1 MQTAAAPA
9 ACAAPLSHPSDLLGV
24 AAAGGHPDAIERL
37 GRVEP
42 RGASGPRGAGPPG
55 GVGPPGEAAPLGGGA
70 LLAAVGPLGGFG
82 SHVCGEPLDEVGPRG
97 GVGFLVGSGH
107 LAACVGPAAWRHLA
121 AAAHLATEPPPAA
134 ASLASEPPAFGLW
147 PHRSEG
153 SAGCQT
159 WG

>member
-1 MQTAAAPA
+1 M
-9 ACAAPLSHPSDLLGV
+9 
-24 AAAGGHPDAIERL
+24 AGGHPDATERL

-42 RGASGPRGAGPPG
+42 RGAVGLLAAFGPRGAGPPG
-55 GVGPPGEAAPLGGGA
+55 EAAPLDGGA
-70 LLAAVGPLGGFG
+70 LLDAVGPLGGFG
-82 SHVCGEPLDEVGPRG
+82 SRVCGEPLDEAGRRG

-107 LAACVGPAAWRHLA
+107 RAACVCPAAWRHLA
-121 AAAHLATEPPPAA
+121 AAAHLATEPPPVA

-147 PHRSEG
+147 LHRSED

>member
-1 MQTAAAPA
+1 M
-9 ACAAPLSHPSDLLGV
+9 
-24 AAAGGHPDAIERL
+24 AGGHPDAIERL

-42 RGASGPRGAGPPG
+42 RGAVGLLDASGPHGSGPPG
-55 GVGPPGEAAPLGGGA
+55 GVGPPGEAAPLDGAA
-70 LLAAVGPLGGFG
+70 LLDAVGPLGEFG
-82 SHVCGEPLDEVGPRG
+82 SHVCGEPLDEVGPHG

-107 LAACVGPAAWRHLA
+107 LAACACPAAWRHLD
-121 AAAHLATEPPPAA
+121 AAAHLATEPPHAA

-147 PHRSEG
+147 LHRSED